1 MLYKGVRK
9 GIPILLAIILIVSN
23 GLAGYS
29 AQYFTD
35 VTNDHWAKAFIDKL
49 TENQIIKGF
58 DDATFKPNDPVSK
71 TAAISMIYQMLK
83 KSNQLGYDTGLVDK
97 HKATLQA
104 TGIRTLAAWAEP
116 AVAYALEKNI
126 IHPDELKAFFKDGK
140 NVDAKRVDVAVFLA
154 KALNGGDIA
163 SNIIIILPFTDADM
177 VSNAATKY
185 VNYLLEKEIINKN
198 GDYMG
203 RFNPNSTISRAEI
216 STMIAKGLD
225 LIGNQGGTNNPGTGT
240 NTTPTIPPVVVIP
253 TEQIKTG
260 SITYL
265 DATSK
270 TVLIKTNDEKSEL
283 YQVGS
288 DTKILSN
295 SSNGSFSDLQ
305 LNQEVTLTL
314 TNGNKLSKVEVKT
327 FVPNMEATLNAVVP
341 NTGFTLVVARD
352 NASNTVKSLKATSS
366 TKVELDGTIVTV
378 DKLKIGDILKLRV
391 DGQNIISISAT
402 SKTKTYEGVLEA
414 EVSSLTNPVLKVKI
428 DKEIKEFPID
438 QNAKITKNGY
448 VRWLKDLKRLDS
460 VVITT
465 EYDKVIELKAN
476 SVFSKVTGKVVSLTI
491 AKPTSI
497 LKIIVN
503 GEEKTYSVADN
514 LTITINNTSKAL
526 YELKVDQLV
535 ELELENEE
543 IIEITARDDLK
554 QKQIS
559 GSISSINT
567 TSKTIRVLVYDI
579 ASNTTTRKTVTYTYD
594 TRITSTRV
602 QQAIGAGALKVN
614 DQIIVIGEED
624 DDTFT
629 AEKILLID

>member
-1 MLYKGVRK
+1 MLYKGIRRA
-9 GIPILLAIILIVSN
+9 IPILLAIILIVSN

-83 KSNQLGYDTGLVDK
+83 KTNQLGDETGLVEK
-97 HKATLQA
+97 HKVTLQA
-104 TGIRTLAAWAEP
+104 AGIRTLAAWAEP

-163 SNIIIILPFTDADM
+163 SSIIIILPFTDADL
-177 VSNAATKY
+177 VANAATKY
-185 VNYLLEKEIINKN
+185 VNYLVEKDIVNKN

-225 LIGNQGGTNNPGTGT
+225 LIGNQGTNNPGTGT

-253 TEQIKTG
+253 TEEIKTG

-270 TVLIKTNDEKSEL
+270 TILIKTNDEKSEL

-288 DTKILSN
+288 DTRILLN

-352 NASNTVKSLKATSS
+352 SASNTVKSLKATSS

-460 VVITT
+460 VIITT
-465 EYDKVIELKAN
+465 EYDKVIEIKAN
-476 SVFSKVTGKVVSLTI
+476 SVFSKVTGKIVSLTI
-491 AKPTSI
+491 AKPTSL

-514 LTITINNTSKAL
+514 ITITINNTSKAL

-543 IIEITARDDLK
+543 IIEIIARDDLK

-559 GSISSINT
+559 GTISSINT

-579 ASNTTTRKTVTYTYD
+579 ATDTTTRRTITYTTS